1 MFKNKYELILFRGRK
16 TILPPDSGAQ
26 GGAATLAVVVA
37 RPLVVPAT
45 VVRCAK
51 DPDHPGRVVDERR
64 EEGVAC
70 ENASFQTEF
79 GTFSSCRGEQ
89 AALLKML
96 FQRR

>member
-1 MFKNKYELILFRGRK
+1 MR
-16 TILPPDSGAQ
+16 TPH
-26 GGAATLAVVVA
+26 A

-70 ENASFQTEF
+70 ENASFLGEF
-79 GTFSSCRGEQ
+79 Q
-89 AALLKML
+89 APFLLAWL
-96 FQRR
+96 HRPLLTAPTAEIE